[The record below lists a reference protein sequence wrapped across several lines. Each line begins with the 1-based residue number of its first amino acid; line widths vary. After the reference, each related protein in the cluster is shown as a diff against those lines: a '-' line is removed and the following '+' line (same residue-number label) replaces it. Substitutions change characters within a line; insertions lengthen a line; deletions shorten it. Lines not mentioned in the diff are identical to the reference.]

1 MGYGDMGWLQPPG
14 VTQPRK
20 AWGPG
25 TGDRRMLALGTQ
37 GSWHWGQWGAF
48 SVVHLHLENKSNSST
63 CMPEA
68 KTTVLAPAQPEV
80 SFWVSNKPP
89 ISRYTHA
96 ILFYFPL
103 PVVGKEPNLKVD

>member
-37 GSWHWGQWGAF
+37 GSWHWGQWGAGIGD
-48 SVVHLHLENKSNSST
+48 SRVLE
-63 CMPEA
+63 MG
-68 KTTVLAPAQPEV
+68 TTGSLAMG
-80 SFWVSNKPP
+80 
-89 ISRYTHA
+89 
-96 ILFYFPL
+96 ILDCWQW
-103 PVVGKEPNLKVD
+103 GH